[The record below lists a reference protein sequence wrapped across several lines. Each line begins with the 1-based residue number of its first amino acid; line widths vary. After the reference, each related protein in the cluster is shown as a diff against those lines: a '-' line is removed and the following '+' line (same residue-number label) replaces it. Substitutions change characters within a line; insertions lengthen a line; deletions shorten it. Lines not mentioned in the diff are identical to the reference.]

1 MLLVRRRGE
10 ADEVFHDDVDRA
22 AHGVSPQVG
31 EIERFRPDALAGESG
46 VAMHHDGDDLVRSF
60 PRTVKVGAAQPVT
73 RLLGARAADCNGID
87 SFQMARIRHEVHPDF
102 FAGAGNVRSEEHT
115 SELQSRLHLVC
126 RLLLEKKTNTYS
138 CTATRRM
145 PNPNR

>member
-10 ADEVFHDDVDRA
+10 ADEVVHDDVDRA

-60 PRTVKVGAAQPVT
+60 PRTVKVGAAQPDRKST
-73 RLLGARAADCNGID
+73 RLNSSHGYISYAVFCLKKKNTT
-87 SFQMARIRHEVHPDF
+87 
-102 FAGAGNVRSEEHT
+102 T
-115 SELQSRLHLVC
+115 S
-126 RLLLEKKTNTYS
+126 N
-138 CTATRRM
+138 
-145 PNPNR
+145 